1 MNQAEHERWWRECGS
16 RELRELLFF
25 EWDPIGL
32 SRLADSPLDEY
43 DHYAGTIVRRL
54 RAGSSLDELA
64 AVLDDF
70 RRDMGLDAADEPPA
84 DAAAKIADW
93 YRRSTAE
100 WAAG

>member
-1 MNQAEHERWWRECGS
+1 MNQADHERWWRERGS

-32 SRLADSPLDEY
+32 SRLADAPLDEY

-70 RRDMGLDAADEPPA
+70 RRDMGLARSDPPA

-93 YRRSTAE
+93 YRRSTAA
-100 WAAG
+100 WSRA